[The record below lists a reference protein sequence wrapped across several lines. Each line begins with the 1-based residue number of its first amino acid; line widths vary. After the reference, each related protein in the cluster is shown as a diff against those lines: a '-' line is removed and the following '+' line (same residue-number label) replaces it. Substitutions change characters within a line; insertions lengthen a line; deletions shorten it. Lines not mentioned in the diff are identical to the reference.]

1 MPADES
7 LEGRAEDL
15 AMVVIEEV
23 MEDVPEAVGAHAGN
37 HNSRSASVHREERVG
52 PPAGLSEI
60 SAGVRAETE
69 EYWHR
74 SGRRRSQSLREPSDG
89 NLPPRLVP
97 VSKTLSRLLRYRA
110 TDYGLLVRSDGFI
123 PLCCIM
129 DLRKDFPHR
138 LKDFRGTTERDFE
151 EVVQFSLK
159 RGRHA
164 RFDII
169 EEDGT
174 KFIRVR
180 DKCNLPE
187 VDLDQMPT
195 PRPRRRDERDS
206 SPPRAPSRS
215 RAASEASRLVER
227 HNMRTSTRRCPAD
240 CHGIACGCREKRRQ
254 ESQMSG
260 GAAQTPP
267 PPPPGPPP
275 GFEGRP
281 QQGETPPGP
290 PPGLPPA
297 LHQQQ
302 QQQDEVRSQPVIEAE
317 SCPPAPQATGAEAVL
332 SEPPQQQS
340 EHNRSAPKPVA
351 KPKPKIPPLQASTPQ
366 AEKPAA
372 RSMEGS
378 PWDNCKLPF
387 QDKIGM
393 FEADQGRGSSSTAAP
408 PAKPTESQGNA
419 QNVGGNVQNAAWK
432 WNDVDAPEPP
442 EARPLTSAVP
452 SPPGVE
458 VHSIATPRE
467 VPDDPFLSDD
477 PWKKGYPSLG
487 AQERER
493 KERELQEQNQRL
505 AACIPGWVER
515 DKEKAARAAAGIQE
529 EQQLQQQH
537 GQPEAPRMSEQPE
550 CDQPLEQQPGQLQPP
565 QEQLQQPG
573 QPQPLQRSEQQ
584 QPLQQEQPLQQTLQQ
599 PGQQQGQPEPPRMS
613 EQPECEQP
621 VEQQPGQP
629 QQLQEPQGERVSH
642 SVRIEHV
649 GAAAT
654 GDFGYLVAFSK
665 HFPAAG
671 RAWLFFDSVFAAGQE
686 VTAPYHINGMRVD
699 ESSTQFFVSEGDI
712 VQIQYVGTRDDE
724 IGWFYC
730 IVQGRGHGW
739 LPCGDFLRRGSSW
752 PLVREVQFQDDL
764 EVPDGMIPNEVRA

>member
-1 MPADES
+1 
-7 LEGRAEDL
+7 
-15 AMVVIEEV
+15 
-23 MEDVPEAVGAHAGN
+23 
-37 HNSRSASVHREERVG
+37 
-52 PPAGLSEI
+52 
-60 SAGVRAETE
+60 
-69 EYWHR
+69 
-74 SGRRRSQSLREPSDG
+74 
-89 NLPPRLVP
+89 
-97 VSKTLSRLLRYRA
+97 
-110 TDYGLLVRSDGFI
+110 
-123 PLCCIM
+123 
-129 DLRKDFPHR
+129 
-138 LKDFRGTTERDFE
+138 
-151 EVVQFSLK
+151 
-159 RGRHA
+159 
-164 RFDII
+164 
-169 EEDGT
+169 
-174 KFIRVR
+174 
-180 DKCNLPE
+180 
-187 VDLDQMPT
+187 
-195 PRPRRRDERDS
+195 
-206 SPPRAPSRS
+206 
-215 RAASEASRLVER
+215 
-227 HNMRTSTRRCPAD
+227 
-240 CHGIACGCREKRRQ
+240 
-254 ESQMSG
+254 MSG
-260 GAAQTPP
+260 GAAQMPP

-275 GFEGRP
+275 GYEGRP

-302 QQQDEVRSQPVIEAE
+302 QQQQQNEVQSQPVIEAG
-317 SCPPAPQATGAEAVL
+317 SCPPAPSQQQATGAEAVP

-393 FEADQGRGSSSTAAP
+393 FEQDQGRGSSSTAAP
-408 PAKPTESQGNA
+408 PARPTESQGQHVPMEPSKTTDIGVNRMCTQVQIRDARRHGLQGNGHGPGTSGNA
-419 QNVGGNVQNAAWK
+419 QNVEGNVQNAAWK

-442 EARPLTSAVP
+442 EARPLTSAVL

-649 GAAAT
+649 GSAAT
-654 GDFGYLVAFSK
+654 GDFGYLVAFSQ

-671 RAWLFFDSVFAAGQE
+671 RAWLFFDSVFAAGQD
-686 VTAPYHINGMRVD
+686 VTAPYRIDGMRVD

-739 LPCGDFLRRGSSW
+739 LPCGDF
-752 PLVREVQFQDDL
+752 F
-764 EVPDGMIPNEVRA
+764 A